1 MIINKSEVFYVFPDE
16 GIEGKKLYPPR
27 ETWEIYVKFL
37 ENFNPT
43 KIWQYGKIVRVVLA
57 CLHIV

>member
-1 MIINKSEVFYVFPDE
+1 MYLLTDE

-57 CLHIV
+57 CLRIL